1 MKDAL
6 LVVAAVFLIICPYAL
21 VALGVYLLAG
31 MGWALVSLG
40 VLILLTVLV
49 AVLVARR

>member
-6 LVVAAVFLIICPYAL
+6 LVVAAVLLIVCPYAL
-21 VALGVYLLAG
+21 VTLGVYLLAG
-31 MGWALVSLG
+31 MGWALISLG

-49 AVLVARR
+49 TVLVVQR